1 MGPAGYLYLNLRVT
15 GSSCSGFSCSRT
27 GKASRNFETW
37 IAQQAN
43 GRSGCSGQAAKLCWR
58 FWDVKGSD
66 LQKLLCQNASR
77 AASGSG
83 LAASTI
89 KIQKL
94 ISFSRSP
101 NEHFSLK
108 PCKVILF
115 VCMDLPVASHHVASL
130 V

>member
-1 MGPAGYLYLNLRVT
+1 MAAPATPVHALAKQVEILKFGYL
-15 GSSCSGFSCSRT
+15 
-27 GKASRNFETW
+27 
-37 IAQQAN
+37 
-43 GRSGCSGQAAKLCWR
+43 SGQTAGLAAPARLPNCAGVFGTLR
-58 FWDVKGSD
+58 DQICRS
-66 LQKLLCQNASR
+66 
-77 AASGSG
+77 SG

-89 KIQKL
+89 KIQKF

-115 VCMDLPVASHHVASL
+115 FCMDLPVASHHVASL